1 MTSKLE
7 VRDDCSNYDKLPKL
21 GFIIGKHILNLNPK
35 DYVDNDGQTCELSLM
50 QLDVPPPK
58 GPLFVFG
65 IPFLQKYLTAYD
77 VQRKMVGFAVARHA
91 GQAAGEAEALLVE
104 ASEEHGAPPAAAADA
119 LRGAAAE
126 DALHGSVLRAVTTAE
141 DALRGSLLRGVARH

>member
-91 GQAAGEAEALLVE
+91 AEALLVE

-126 DALHGSVLRAVTTAE
+126 YA
-141 DALRGSLLRGVARH
+141 